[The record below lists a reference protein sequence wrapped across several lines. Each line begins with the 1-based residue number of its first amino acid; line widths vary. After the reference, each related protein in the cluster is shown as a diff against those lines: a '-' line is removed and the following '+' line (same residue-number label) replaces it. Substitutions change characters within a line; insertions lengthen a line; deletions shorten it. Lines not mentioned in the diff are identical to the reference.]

1 MSKKAKTASKTR
13 IKDATQAKSATAY
26 VKPSNRPKQYYNNHG
41 RLWYGES
48 MFFEYSTPYQSG
60 NVCVN
65 CGDNASSFYCVN
77 CR

>member
-1 MSKKAKTASKTR
+1 MSKKARSASKAR
-13 IKDATQAKSATAY
+13 IKDATQAKQATAY
-26 VKPSNRPKQYYNNHG
+26 SKPANRPKQYYNNHG

-48 MFFEYSTPYQSG
+48 MFCESATPYQSG

-65 CGDNASSFYCVN
+65 CGDSAFDFYCVN